1 METVFK
7 KSFKEF
13 YAFIILVLLSL
24 LTIAADYRYN
34 QLNYVRSLI
43 NDTVIYPIDYLS
55 TMPKQILEASVEE
68 SQIKSEMESKIK
80 LLEEENLRLRIQLQE
95 YQALKDEN
103 LRLRKMSEA
112 STKISEKQLIVRL
125 GKFPFDTAVVKVLL
139 FIFVL
144 ESSLNTTTPSFLN

>member
-68 SQIKSEMESKIK
+68 SQIKSDNLVISK
-80 LLEEENLRLRIQLQE
+80 
-95 YQALKDEN
+95 
-103 LRLRKMSEA
+103 
-112 STKISEKQLIVRL
+112 T
-125 GKFPFDTAVVKVLL
+125 FPNFKSFTLSSPKVIL
-139 FIFVL
+139 FFTV
-144 ESSLNTTTPSFLN
+144 SLNKTVSCGT